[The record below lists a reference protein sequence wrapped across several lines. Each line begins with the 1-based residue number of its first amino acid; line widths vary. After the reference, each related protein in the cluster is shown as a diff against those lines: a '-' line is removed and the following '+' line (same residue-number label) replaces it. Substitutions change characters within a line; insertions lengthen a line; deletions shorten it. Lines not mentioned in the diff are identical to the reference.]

1 MTHWER
7 SEFYI
12 LLVTVITGGI
22 ISILDLVGALD
33 SVVWLKDRVPA
44 VTLLLVTLIAGSLFI
59 GTYNTR
65 EFLKSVLPP
74 GTVTRFDSYEENL
87 RYLLRR
93 IRQAKRSVY
102 DITWLPHLK
111 PGVVIGVFAS
121 TEDRESYLRI
131 VEHISKRV
139 PYREIMMFCGSA
151 DRVDKARRL
160 IEQAGEYYE
169 LAVYPDLPAHAPPR
183 WQFVIIDEEE
193 ILLVDWRLAI
203 RQPEIVASFCKYYQS
218 LWEAAIL
225 VGAAKKTNSKE
236 RLEEII
242 RQYYVES

>member
-1 MTHWER
+1 MTHWEK

-22 ISILDLVGALD
+22 VSILDMVGALD
-33 SVVWLKDRVPA
+33 SVIWLKDRVPA

-65 EFLKSVLPP
+65 EFLKSVLPM

-87 RYLLRR
+87 RYILRR

-102 DITWLPHLK
+102 DVTWLPHLK

-121 TEDRESYLRI
+121 TEDRESYLRT

-139 PYREIMMFCGSA
+139 PYR
-151 DRVDKARRL
+151 RL
-160 IEQAGEYYE
+160 
-169 LAVYPDLPAHAPPR
+169 
-183 WQFVIIDEEE
+183 
-193 ILLVDWRLAI
+193 
-203 RQPEIVASFCKYYQS
+203 
-218 LWEAAIL
+218 
-225 VGAAKKTNSKE
+225 
-236 RLEEII
+236 
-242 RQYYVES
+242 